1 MDGEEANS
9 GNLSIEVV
17 KQAIEI
23 IVKPNVKSKYF
34 KEQEHEKIQT

>member
-9 GNLSIEVV
+9 GNINIEVI

-23 IVKPNVKSKYF
+23 IVKPNIKTKYF
-34 KEQEHEKIQT
+34 KG